1 MVVCV
6 LCYRICQWV
15 VFLVFIAI
23 LVQIYH
29 LPFIQTVIFNPTW
42 ILPFRK
48 FASNSHSLASSSFCR
63 SQPKFSIS
71 FLQRFVCYSPDNGNK
86 LRVLWSKHIH
96 TFFPL
101 WVYRG
106 NFAIVYDFYRAK
118 ENKMTK
124 LNRFGLALQYFTQNV
139 SSIVWC
145 KLN

>member
-6 LCYRICQWV
+6 LCYHICQWV

-96 TFFPL
+96 TFFFLCEFIEGILPL
-101 WVYRG
+101 SMIFIARKRIKWQ
-106 NFAIVYDFYRAK
+106 NWI
-118 ENKMTK
+118 
-124 LNRFGLALQYFTQNV
+124 ALV
-139 SSIVWC
+139 WRCSILLRTWAV
-145 KLN
+145 LYGAN